1 MCMCYIRLFSQ
12 KIGLLSCDW
21 AHFALF
27 ASKHCS
33 VYQTQSILLC
43 VCVLYRALITTY
55 RVFITKFKAFSAKCR
70 PPSTRYIYIY
80 IFLRHVLKG
89 LYNTWVFHGLSVY
102 ICIFIA
108 FETQTCACTNVY
120 ILAYRLIDSSLLRLL
135 HWRHKYMRVHM
146 YIQLRTASSTLDP
159 LQESTDILVGGTTCA
174 PLTHTHTMSSIDS
187 PMCVCVCGTTCA
199 PNNLRSQQLALPTT
213 CDLCLD
219 THTHNLR
226 SHRRGSGTANKTI

>member
-80 IFLRHVLKG
+80 FFFATCVESPIQHL
-89 LYNTWVFHGLSVY
+89 VFSRSFRVY
-102 ICIFIA
+102 
-108 FETQTCACTNVY
+108 
-120 ILAYRLIDSSLLRLL
+120 
-135 HWRHKYMRVHM
+135 M
-146 YIQLRTASSTLDP
+146 YIYCIRNTN
-159 LQESTDILVGGTTCA
+159 I
-174 PLTHTHTMSSIDS
+174 
-187 PMCVCVCGTTCA
+187 CVYK
-199 PNNLRSQQLALPTT
+199 
-213 CDLCLD
+213 CLY
-219 THTHNLR
+219 
-226 SHRRGSGTANKTI
+226 SCIPPHRF